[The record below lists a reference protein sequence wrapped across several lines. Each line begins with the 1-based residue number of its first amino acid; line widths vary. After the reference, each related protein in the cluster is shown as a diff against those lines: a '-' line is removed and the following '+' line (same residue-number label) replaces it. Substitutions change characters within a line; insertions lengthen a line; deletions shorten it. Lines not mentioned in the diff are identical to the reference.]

1 MIIEML
7 MFSRNLAKVEG
18 KGRDGRPLAET
29 ETRMVT
35 RRGEDKEDKVEEEA
49 ANTGS
54 SFFSR
59 STARASL
66 KKSRPHSWHSTLQV
80 DIDHVALLSSESQI
94 YWMFQRNRHHHHD
107 LNAFSEDCNEL
118 GVGAAG
124 ERRKGRRGRPP
135 PCTVSRDLNNGG
147 HYDHDHG
154 ECTSMVVMMIM
165 MINLLL
171 IRAGLRI

>member
-1 MIIEML
+1 ML

-35 RRGEDKEDKVEEEA
+35 RRGEDKEGVEEEA
-49 ANTGS
+49 TNTGS

-80 DIDHVALLSSESQI
+80 DIDHGALLSSESQLYSI
-94 YWMFQRNRHHHHD
+94 FQRNPHHHHD

-118 GVGAAG
+118 EVGAAG

-135 PCTVSRDLNNGG
+135 PCTVSRPQWW
-147 HYDHDHG
+147 
-154 ECTSMVVMMIM
+154 S
-165 MINLLL
+165 
-171 IRAGLRI
+171 

>member
-1 MIIEML
+1 ML

-35 RRGEDKEDKVEEEA
+35 RRGEDKEGAEEEA

-80 DIDHVALLSSESQI
+80 DIDHGALLSTESQI
-94 YWMFQRNRHHHHD
+94 YLTFQRNSHHHHD

-124 ERRKGRRGRPP
+124 ERRKGRRGPPP
-135 PCTVSRDLNNGG
+135 PCTVSRS
-147 HYDHDHG
+147 
-154 ECTSMVVMMIM
+154 TSIVAIVIM
-165 MINLLL
+165 MIILLL
-171 IRAGLRI
+171 IRTGLRI

>member
-49 ANTGS
+49 ANTSS

-80 DIDHVALLSSESQI
+80 DIDHGALLSSPSLI
-94 YWMFQRNRHHHHD
+94 YWMFQRNPHHHHD
-107 LNAFSEDCNEL
+107 LNAFSEDCR
-118 GVGAAG
+118 V
-124 ERRKGRRGRPP
+124 K
-135 PCTVSRDLNNGG
+135 
-147 HYDHDHG
+147 
-154 ECTSMVVMMIM
+154 
-165 MINLLL
+165 
-171 IRAGLRI
+171 

>member
-1 MIIEML
+1 

-35 RRGEDKEDKVEEEA
+35 RRGEDKEGVEEEA
-49 ANTGS
+49 TNTGS

-80 DIDHVALLSSESQI
+80 DIDHGALLSSESQI
-94 YWMFQRNRHHHHD
+94 YLMFQRDPHHHHD
-107 LNAFSEDCNEL
+107 LNASARTSTSSESEQREREGKVEE
-118 GVGAAG
+118 GVVRLA
-124 ERRKGRRGRPP
+124 R
-135 PCTVSRDLNNGG
+135 
-147 HYDHDHG
+147 
-154 ECTSMVVMMIM
+154 
-165 MINLLL
+165 
-171 IRAGLRI
+171 

>member
-1 MIIEML
+1 ML

-35 RRGEDKEDKVEEEA
+35 RRGEDKEAVEEEA

-80 DIDHVALLSSESQI
+80 DIDHGALLSSQSQI
-94 YWMFQRNRHHHHD
+94 YLMFQRDPHHHHD
-107 LNAFSEDCNEL
+107 LNASARTSTSSESEQREREGKVEE
-118 GVGAAG
+118 GVVRLA
-124 ERRKGRRGRPP
+124 R
-135 PCTVSRDLNNGG
+135 
-147 HYDHDHG
+147 
-154 ECTSMVVMMIM
+154 
-165 MINLLL
+165 
-171 IRAGLRI
+171 

>member
-1 MIIEML
+1 ML

-80 DIDHVALLSSESQI
+80 D
-94 YWMFQRNRHHHHD
+94 M
-107 LNAFSEDCNEL
+107 
-118 GVGAAG
+118 
-124 ERRKGRRGRPP
+124 
-135 PCTVSRDLNNGG
+135 
-147 HYDHDHG
+147 
-154 ECTSMVVMMIM
+154 
-165 MINLLL
+165 
-171 IRAGLRI
+171 

>member
-29 ETRMVT
+29 ETRLVT

-49 ANTGS
+49 ANTNTGS

-80 DIDHVALLSSESQI
+80 D
-94 YWMFQRNRHHHHD
+94 M
-107 LNAFSEDCNEL
+107 
-118 GVGAAG
+118 
-124 ERRKGRRGRPP
+124 
-135 PCTVSRDLNNGG
+135 
-147 HYDHDHG
+147 
-154 ECTSMVVMMIM
+154 
-165 MINLLL
+165 
-171 IRAGLRI
+171 

>member
-35 RRGEDKEDKVEEEA
+35 RRGEDKEVVEEEA

-80 DIDHVALLSSESQI
+80 DIDHGALLSSESQTERSFKKI
-94 YWMFQRNRHHHHD
+94 LTIIN

-124 ERRKGRRGRPP
+124 ERRKGRRGPP
-135 PCTVSRDLNNGG
+135 LPCTVSGP
-147 HYDHDHG
+147 
-154 ECTSMVVMMIM
+154 
-165 MINLLL
+165 
-171 IRAGLRI
+171 